1 VSEQDTGK
9 RASVNSL
16 PFEPNG
22 YDLHLR
28 LCLNRPAW
36 TIPVGFLSH

>member
-1 VSEQDTGK
+1 MSEQDTGK

-22 YDLHLR
+22 YDLLLR
-28 LCLNRPAW
+28 LYLNCP
-36 TIPVGFLSH
+36 G